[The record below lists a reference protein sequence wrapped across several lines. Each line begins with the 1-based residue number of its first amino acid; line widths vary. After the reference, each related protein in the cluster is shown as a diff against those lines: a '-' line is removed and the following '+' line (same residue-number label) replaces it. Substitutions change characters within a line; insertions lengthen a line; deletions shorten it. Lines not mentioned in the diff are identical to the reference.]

1 LYILLIL
8 VARIQEKKRLLNN
21 TSKYTV
27 IAAPHAATFFA
38 LADAGLLAG
47 LPPDLLAGL
56 DLGLGIVALAF
67 LVDPFFPVAAVAFLL
82 GCFFAAVLAFAAGV
96 VPVTA

>member
-1 LYILLIL
+1 
-8 VARIQEKKRLLNN
+8 
-21 TSKYTV
+21 
-27 IAAPHAATFFA
+27 
-38 LADAGLLAG
+38 

-56 DLGLGIVALAF
+56 DLGLEIAF

-82 GCFFAAVLAFAAGV
+82 GCFCAAALAFAAGV